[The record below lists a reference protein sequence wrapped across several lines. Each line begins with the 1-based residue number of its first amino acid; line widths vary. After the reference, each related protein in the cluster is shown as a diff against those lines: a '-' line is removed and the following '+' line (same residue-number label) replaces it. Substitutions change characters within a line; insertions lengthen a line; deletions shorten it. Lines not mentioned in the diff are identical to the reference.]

1 MLSPRICVIGLPR
14 SGSQYA
20 VELIKLN
27 GYYPYYDLIEPF
39 EPDKQI
45 IELQNN
51 KIILTSNRTCDEQN
65 RIQDA
70 LSKLA
75 KADINQ
81 SLITRVF
88 PVKEQKTHFITILN
102 TLINLNFDFVVLKR
116 NNIEHHL
123 LSFAVALA
131 TDVWNKFNNEQNKP
145 ITITHFSQ
153 IKWLYN
159 EIASYNALIENLNI
173 NYDLIHYE
181 FIVDDLSR
189 VMGCLINTNVK
200 IYKQADADP
209 YARISNATEVR
220 DFIKT
225 LIHG

>member
-1 MLSPRICVIGLPR
+1 MLTPRICVIGLPR

-27 GYYPYYDLIEPF
+27 GYYPYYDLVEPF
-39 EPDKQI
+39 EPDKPI

-51 KIILTSNRTCDEQN
+51 QIILTTQRTCDEQH
-65 RIQDA
+65 RIRDA
-70 LSKLA
+70 LSKLS
-75 KADINQ
+75 KGDINQ

-88 PVKEQKTHFITILN
+88 PVKEQKTHFFTIIN
-102 TLINLNFDFVVLKR
+102 TLINLNFDFIVLKR

-131 TDVWNKFNNEQNKP
+131 TDVWTKFDNKKNEL

-153 IKWLYN
+153 ITWLYN
-159 EIASYNALIENLNI
+159 EISSYNALVENLDI
-173 NYDLIHYE
+173 NYDLINYE
-181 FIVDDLSR
+181 LIVNDLSR
-189 VMGCLINTNVK
+189 VMGSLINTNVK
-200 IYKQADADP
+200 IYKQSDIDP
-209 YARISNATEVR
+209 YERISNANEVR

-225 LIHG
+225 LLHD